1 MQTSR
6 PFIGSGEMWSLWVFI
21 QRSSEEGNL
30 VKLEVSCGLGRVV
43 GWDVIMLGWKFSQVT
58 MLFLVSF
65 FFF

>member
-6 PFIGSGEMWSLWVFI
+6 PFIGSGEMWCLWVFI